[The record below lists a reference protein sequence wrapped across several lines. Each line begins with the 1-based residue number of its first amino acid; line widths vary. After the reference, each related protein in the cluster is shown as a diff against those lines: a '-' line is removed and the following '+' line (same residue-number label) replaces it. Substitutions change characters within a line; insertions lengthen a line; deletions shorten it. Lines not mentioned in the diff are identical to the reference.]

1 MLIIP
6 LEREFRWTRATVSF
20 AVSINLFLYGLSGP
34 FIAGLMDRL
43 GIRRVMV
50 TSLALVA
57 TGVALT
63 TLMTASWQLALLW
76 GVVVGLGTGTMAS
89 VLGAMVAN
97 RWFTE
102 RRGVVLGLLTA
113 SSATGQ
119 LLFLPLLAS
128 MVVRLGWRSAV
139 LLVAG
144 VALVVLPL
152 VALLMRDHPRDIG
165 LRPFGEPANAPP
177 TPQPPRAAAAAPL
190 IGLALGL
197 RSRDFWLLAGSFFIC
212 GLSTNGLIGTHL
224 IPASMEHGIP
234 EVMAASLLASI
245 GLLDIIGTTVSGWLS
260 DRWDNRYL
268 LCWYYGLRGLS
279 LLFLPYAFGSA
290 YLGLTAFVI
299 FYGLDW
305 VATVPPTAR
314 LAADTFGRENV
325 GHHVR
330 LDLRVAPTRRSD
342 GRLRWRP
349 VAYLARRLS
358 GDVHER
364 RPGLLD
370 RGGPRAPHRPGVA
383 PAADAG
389 SGGRRSLSRRVGRSL
404 ALAAAVFAAL
414 AVPRGALA
422 HARLVGSDPPDLCAG
437 VARAVRRLPLCRWRR
452 GGGAAAGDPPHVQR
466 ARATDRARH
475 PRRGAERTTCG
486 AMGERA
492 RLDGASA
499 WMWTRPSRGPTW

>member
-1 MLIIP
+1 MHIERWIRGRVHYGWIVVGVTFLTLLAAAGIRSAPGVLMIP
-6 LEREFRWTRATVSF
+6 LEREFGWTRATVSF
-20 AVSINLFLYGLSGP
+20 AVSVNLFLYGLSGS
-34 FIAGLMDRL
+34 FMAGLMDRL

-57 TGVALT
+57 TGVGLT
-63 TLMTASWQLALLW
+63 TLMTAAWQLALLW
-76 GVVVGLGTGTMAS
+76 GVVVGLGTGTMAT
-89 VLGAMVAN
+89 VLGAMVVN

-102 RRGVVLGLLTA
+102 RRGLVLGLLTA

-128 MVVRLGWRSAV
+128 MVVRFGWRSAM

-152 VALLMRDHPRDIG
+152 VALLMRDHPQDIG

-177 TPQPPRAAAAAPL
+177 TPRPPRAAAAAPL

-245 GLLDIIGTTVSGWLS
+245 GLLDIIGTT
-260 DRWDNRYL
+260 
-268 LCWYYGLRGLS
+268 
-279 LLFLPYAFGSA
+279 GSA
-290 YLGLTAFVI
+290 YLGLAAFVI

-325 GHHVR
+325 GIMFGWIAASHQ
-330 LDLRVAPTRRSD
+330 LGAATAAYGGGLLRTWLGDYQVTFMSA
-342 GRLRWRP
+342 GLACLIAAGLVLRIGQASRP
-349 VAYLARRLS
+349 VP
-358 GDVHER
+358 V
-364 RPGLLD
+364 
-370 RGGPRAPHRPGVA
+370 
-383 PAADAG
+383 
-389 SGGRRSLSRRVGRSL
+389 RSVE
-404 ALAAAVFAAL
+404 
-414 AVPRGALA
+414 
-422 HARLVGSDPPDLCAG
+422 
-437 VARAVRRLPLCRWRR
+437 
-452 GGGAAAGDPPHVQR
+452 AAG
-466 ARATDRARH
+466 A
-475 PRRGAERTTCG
+475 
-486 AMGERA
+486 
-492 RLDGASA
+492 
-499 WMWTRPSRGPTW
+499 

>member
-1 MLIIP
+1 MSIERRMRGRVHYGWIVVAVTFVTLLAAAGIRSAPGVLMIP
-6 LEREFRWTRATVSF
+6 LEREFGWTRATVSF

-34 FIAGLMDRL
+34 FMAGLMDRL

-50 TSLALVA
+50 MSLALVA
-57 TGVALT
+57 AGVGLT

-102 RRGVVLGLLTA
+102 RRGLVLGLLTA

-128 MVVRLGWRSAV
+128 MVVNLGWRSAV

-152 VALLMRDHPRDIG
+152 VALLMRDDPRDVG
-165 LRPFGEPANAPP
+165 LRPFGEPDAPI
-177 TPQPPRAAAAAPL
+177 TPRPPRAAAAAPVV
-190 IGLALGL
+190 GLALGL

-234 EVMAASLLASI
+234 EVTAAGMLASL
-245 GLLDIIGTTVSGWLS
+245 GLLDIVGTTVSGWLS

-268 LCWYYGLRGLS
+268 LCWYYSLRGLS
-279 LLFLPYAFGSA
+279 LLFLPYALGSA
-290 YLGLTAFVI
+290 YLGLAAFVI

-325 GHHVR
+325 GIMFGWIAASHQ
-330 LDLRVAPTRRSD
+330 LGAATA
-342 GRLRWRP
+342 
-349 VAYLARRLS
+349 AY
-358 GDVHER
+358 GG
-364 RPGLLD
+364 GLLRTWLGD
-370 RGGPRAPHRPGVA
+370 YQVTFISAGLVCLI
-383 PAADAG
+383 AAGLVLRIGQA
-389 SGGRRSLSRRVGRSL
+389 SR
-404 ALAAAVFAAL
+404 
-414 AVPRGALA
+414 AVP
-422 HARLVGSDPPDLCAG
+422 ARSVE
-437 VARAVRRLPLCRWRR
+437 
-452 GGGAAAGDPPHVQR
+452 AAG
-466 ARATDRARH
+466 A
-475 PRRGAERTTCG
+475 
-486 AMGERA
+486 
-492 RLDGASA
+492 
-499 WMWTRPSRGPTW
+499 